1 MNHGLVEMFRE
12 KLDRLTISDYHGL
25 KSPGLT
31 CYLNSI
37 LQVLFMTE
45 DFREAVK
52 GCCSKDS
59 TIIDPYLGEL
69 FADLQK
75 KMAKTHQVIKKL
87 EITNVYEQRDAAE
100 YFEKILWRTS
110 PDASKIFKGEVSHK
124 TTCLRCKDTHDSR
137 SSFWFLPLA
146 VDNSCHQTY
155 SVEKGLKAFFKGEKV
170 CGDNKMY
177 CTRCNTKQDADFGCE
192 ITQNPRILTLL
203 LQRFSFDYKYRCYVK
218 LHCKVDVPQTLH
230 MENCKYDLYA
240 LVNHFGNLI
249 GGHYTAQIKSFENK
263 EWYHFN
269 DDIVAGV
276 KQPLFGSGDKSLR
289 SSTAYLLM
297 YRKDNR
303 HSEAEAEGSHDKAE
317 RRKPS
322 YHQPKDED
330 LNGGENVNHLN
341 CDVVLEKPTDCPV
354 GLGNQLK
361 QRPTS
366 VRPRKGVLLQTD
378 PVADGNIYQ
387 PGLQIQKSS
396 FAKLQSVTDSSIT
409 TNSVNPAEPKAVKNK
424 REVEGMG
431 FKQSREAG
439 VGANILDSDVKA
451 NYVSSNGYSSSSH
464 PYLTAHGSK
473 LSMNAHTGCNYS
485 QNLCTKSKREKEK
498 MQHVVTAD
506 SSRKLETKKTVTK
519 RENTASSGAKRNA
532 AKGGNKIWR

>member
-1 MNHGLVEMFRE
+1 M
-12 KLDRLTISDYHGL
+12 
-25 KSPGLT
+25 
-31 CYLNSI
+31 
-37 LQVLFMTE
+37 
-45 DFREAVK
+45 
-52 GCCSKDS
+52 
-59 TIIDPYLGEL
+59 
-69 FADLQK
+69 
-75 KMAKTHQVIKKL
+75 
-87 EITNVYEQRDAAE
+87 
-100 YFEKILWRTS
+100 
-110 PDASKIFKGEVSHK
+110 
-124 TTCLRCKDTHDSR
+124 
-137 SSFWFLPLA
+137 
-146 VDNSCHQTY
+146 
-155 SVEKGLKAFFKGEKV
+155 
-170 CGDNKMY
+170 
-177 CTRCNTKQDADFGCE
+177 
-192 ITQNPRILTLL
+192 
-203 LQRFSFDYKYRCYVK
+203 
-218 LHCKVDVPQTLH
+218 
-230 MENCKYDLYA
+230 
-240 LVNHFGNLI
+240 
-249 GGHYTAQIKSFENK
+249 
-263 EWYHFN
+263 
-269 DDIVAGV
+269 
-276 KQPLFGSGDKSLR
+276 
-289 SSTAYLLM
+289 
-297 YRKDNR
+297 
-303 HSEAEAEGSHDKAE
+303 
-317 RRKPS
+317 
-322 YHQPKDED
+322 
-330 LNGGENVNHLN
+330 NHLN

-424 REVEGMG
+424 KEVEGMG

>member
-1 MNHGLVEMFRE
+1 M
-12 KLDRLTISDYHGL
+12 
-25 KSPGLT
+25 
-31 CYLNSI
+31 
-37 LQVLFMTE
+37 
-45 DFREAVK
+45 
-52 GCCSKDS
+52 
-59 TIIDPYLGEL
+59 
-69 FADLQK
+69 
-75 KMAKTHQVIKKL
+75 
-87 EITNVYEQRDAAE
+87 
-100 YFEKILWRTS
+100 
-110 PDASKIFKGEVSHK
+110 
-124 TTCLRCKDTHDSR
+124 
-137 SSFWFLPLA
+137 
-146 VDNSCHQTY
+146 
-155 SVEKGLKAFFKGEKV
+155 
-170 CGDNKMY
+170 
-177 CTRCNTKQDADFGCE
+177 
-192 ITQNPRILTLL
+192 
-203 LQRFSFDYKYRCYVK
+203 
-218 LHCKVDVPQTLH
+218 DVPQTLH
-230 MENCKYDLYA
+230 MEVCFYIFIYFCSIFFYLTFLKSGDFILPPFLQNCKYDLYA

-396 FAKLQSVTDSSIT
+396 FAKLQTDGGQKSHEPNRYQLETNSKKHMCHRISKGSPIACVATHNADCMSEQNQKSLNKRLNEPTWESTNNIVAKTGIKTKSVTDSSIT